1 MSGLR
6 IAAAQS
12 HSVDGDLAA
21 NITRHLAFADA
32 AASAGVQLLVFP
44 ELSLTGYHLPDLAQ
58 LAVSADDERL
68 APLAERARASGM
80 TIVAGAPL
88 AAGAAKPHIGVITF
102 HPDGSR
108 SVYRKHFLY
117 EGEGQYASPGSAISK
132 VIDVRG
138 VPVALAI
145 CFDTC
150 NQSHPHAAVMAG
162 ATLYAA
168 GSVVSPQ
175 GIEREL
181 AMFAGNAKLFSLGI
195 LFANHAFKTGPYDA
209 AGRSSIWL
217 PDGQLLVQA
226 EGQGECL
233 VIGDE
238 DSGAVVPVSI

>member
-12 HSVDGDLAA
+12 HTIDGDFSA
-21 NITRHLAFADA
+21 NIARHLAFADA
-32 AASAGVQLLVFP
+32 AAGAGVQLLVFP
-44 ELSLTGYHLPDLAQ
+44 ELSLTGYILPELAQ

-68 APLAERARASGM
+68 APLAERARVHGM

-88 AAGAAKPHIGVITF
+88 PSTAAKPHIGMIAL

-117 EGEGQYASPGSAISK
+117 GAEEEHVAPGGAISK

-145 CFDTC
+145 CVDTC
-150 NQSHPHAAVMAG
+150 EQRHPHAAVMAG

-168 GSVVSPQ
+168 GSVVTPQ

-181 AMFAGNAKLFSLGI
+181 AMFAGYAKLFSLGI
-195 LFANHAFKTGPYDA
+195 LFANHAFKTGPYDT